1 MIAADVYY
9 CDHFIFLGYRMH
21 FVSGHLTVEL
31 YLLRA
36 TVERPCVA
44 KVNWGNGHGGARRPG
59 QRGED
64 KAGFSFNVWQQSNN
78 ISQNGEKKPEAVR

>member
-1 MIAADVYY
+1 MFAADVYY
-9 CDHFIFLGYRMH
+9 CEHFIFLGYRMH
-21 FVSGHLTVEL
+21 FVSGHLTVEC

-44 KVNWGNGHGGARRPG
+44 KVNWRKWHGGRPG

-64 KAGFSFNVWQQSNN
+64 KARFGFNVWQQSNN
-78 ISQNGEKKPEAVR
+78 ISQNGEKKPEGVR